1 METKAKS
8 PFAAGIDH
16 TTACVNFMG
25 DMNCG
30 YTEGYRLAARLLATH
45 VENQNTD
52 HDFLVYPI
60 CYLYRH
66 HLELQIKQIIRT
78 GRRLLDKDGDVPPH
92 HKLADLWPLAKSLIR
107 EAEPNQPD
115 PSEFRAVDTFIR
127 QFASVDYD
135 AQAFRFPTKSKSSG
149 GGRSLD
155 GVTHISLTGL
165 RDVVEPLASFLWGC
179 DSWLSEILQFK
190 YEMEQEYG
198 P

>member
-1 METKAKS
+1 MKTKARS
-8 PFAAGIDH
+8 PFESGDDH
-16 TTACVNFMG
+16 TNACVGFMH
-25 DMNCG
+25 DMSCG
-30 YTEGYRLAARLLATH
+30 YIEGYRLAAGLLATH
-45 VENQNTD
+45 VETQNDD

-78 GRRLLDKDGDVPPH
+78 GRRLLDKDGDSPAH
-92 HKLADLWPLAKSLIR
+92 HKLADLWPLAKGLIR
-107 EAEPNQPD
+107 EAVPNQPD
-115 PSEFRAVDTFIR
+115 PPEFRALDLFID
-127 QFASVDYD
+127 QFATVDYD

-165 RDVVEPLASFLWGC
+165 RDAVEPLASFLSGC
-179 DSWLSEILQFK
+179 DAWLSEMLEFK
-190 YEMEQEYG
+190 YEMQREYG